1 MAPLNIKNPRL
12 FLFIFCAFSVW
23 FSLVITNRRITGIQK
38 GASIIAPDKYLMKAA
53 WVAGI
58 SVPIYLTN
66 VSVSEKQMVVTT
78 IHKAPIILS
87 DFIPIFDIVLTL
99 GGVLK

>member
-1 MAPLNIKNPRL
+1 
-12 FLFIFCAFSVW
+12 SVW
-23 FSLVITNRRITGIQK
+23 FFPVINNRRTTGTQK
-38 GASIIAPDKYLMKAA
+38 GASMIAPAKYLMKAA

-87 DFIPIFDIVLTL
+87 DFMSFFDIVSTQ